1 MSAPPQSY
9 SDSRTRNELWSLD
22 MDLSLIKYLCVDT
35 ARIYRVST
43 KKVPLTLE
51 DQSTHF
57 KIVVGIK
64 VRGDSESA
72 GEELSELSLTCI
84 LTIILKGVL

>member
-1 MSAPPQSY
+1 M
-9 SDSRTRNELWSLD
+9 
-22 MDLSLIKYLCVDT
+22 
-35 ARIYRVST
+35 ST

-72 GEELSELSLTCI
+72 GEELSESPLTCI
-84 LTIILKGVL
+84 LTIILRIAIAYQSQRKCFNKFQTSHSKKSILALGQL